1 MRSRPSSIVT
11 TKSRPSSIV
20 KTKSRRFS
28 FVTHAS
34 KTFAF
39 SRRARRALRVS
50 AFAFASFAA
59 LFSHADVASAGPA
72 TLLPPGCVA
81 DLKDVRTTTNGTTFA
96 SHYVTDGG
104 FGYGEFSTG
113 GFGGQSLWQRRGGA
127 WCRVQTGA
135 AILDRAALIGFGVPP
150 ATAARLLA
158 LMKSSG
164 ELAPPVPPRPPAVS
178 PHH

>member
-1 MRSRPSSIVT
+1 MNA
-11 TKSRPSSIV
+11 
-20 KTKSRRFS
+20 
-28 FVTHAS
+28 THLS
-34 KTFAF
+34 KPFGGAGFALHV
-39 SRRARRALRVS
+39 LRV
-50 AFAFASFAA
+50 ATLALVPFAGS
-59 LFSHADVASAGPA
+59 LASADAAGTAPA

-81 DLKDVRTTTNGTTFA
+81 DLKDVRTTTNGATFA

-104 FGYGEFSTG
+104 FGYGEFSAG
-113 GFGGQSLWQRRGGA
+113 GFGGQSLWRRQAGA

-158 LMKSSG
+158 LMKTSG